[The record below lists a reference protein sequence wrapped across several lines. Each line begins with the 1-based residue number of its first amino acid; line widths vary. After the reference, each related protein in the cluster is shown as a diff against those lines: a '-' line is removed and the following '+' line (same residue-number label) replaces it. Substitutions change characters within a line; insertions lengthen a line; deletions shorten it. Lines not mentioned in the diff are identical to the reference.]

1 MLLAEAVFAIRSLC
15 QDLLSPTRYTDADIA
30 VAINNGLAL
39 AYRLRPDLFVGLFEV
54 PSCKTADLTDGIA
67 LLPIDDMYA
76 PALTEHAA
84 GWLMLRDDEYTADG
98 RASALLAS
106 FRSSLQGV
114 RSTAA

>member
-1 MLLAEAVFAIRSLC
+1 MLFSEAVFAIRSLC

-39 AYRLRPDLFVGLFEV
+39 AYRLRPDLYVGSLTV
-54 PSCKTADLTDGIA
+54 PSCKTDDLTAGTGT
-67 LLPIDDMYA
+67 LPIDDMYA
-76 PALTEHAA
+76 PALAEHAA

-98 RASALLAS
+98 RASGLLATY
-106 FRSSLQGV
+106 RAALMGM